1 MKKIL
6 VTGTCGFIFSNFI
19 RRMTY
24 KYPQYNFIGV
34 DKIVEECN
42 SKNIDNKY
50 KLYIGDI
57 ADGHFMDK
65 VFDIEK
71 PDIVVNGAAESFV
84 DNSIRKALPFMHSN
98 ILGTQIVIDMCL
110 KYNVEKLIQI
120 STDEILGQ
128 LVLPTDLPWTE
139 NSTINPR
146 NPYSASK
153 ASAEL
158 LVKAA
163 NQTHGLNYI
172 ITRCCNNFGPR
183 QHHRNLIPKII
194 TSIINNEQIP
204 IHGNGIQRREWLY
217 VNDHCDAIMLLL
229 EKGNLNEIYNIGSS
243 FECSNLEM
251 VYTICDM
258 MKKGKELISFVK
270 DRPGH
275 DFRYSLDFY
284 KIKQLGW
291 EPKVPFMEGLDICIN
306 WYVDTAK
313 T

>member
-1 MKKIL
+1 MKTIL
-6 VTGTCGFIFSNFI
+6 ITGTCGFIFSNFI
-19 RRMTY
+19 KRMTD
-24 KYPQYNFIGV
+24 KYSQYNFIGV
-34 DKIVEECN
+34 DKIVENCN
-42 SKNIDNKY
+42 LKNIDSKY

-65 VFDIEK
+65 IFAIEK

-84 DNSIRKALPFMHSN
+84 DNSIKKALPFMHSN

-120 STDEILGQ
+120 SSDEVYGQ
-128 LVLPTDLPWTE
+128 LVLSTDLPWTE

-146 NPYSASK
+146 NPYSSSK

-172 ITRCCNNFGPR
+172 ITRCCNNYGKR
-183 QHHRNLIPKII
+183 QNHRNLIPKII
-194 TSIINNEQIP
+194 TSIINNKQIP
-204 IHGNGIQRREWLY
+204 IHGNGTQRREWIY
-217 VNDHCDAIMLLL
+217 VDDHCDAIMLLL
-229 EKGNLNEIYNIGSS
+229 EKGNINEVYNIGSGY
-243 FECSNLEM
+243 ECSNLEM
-251 VYTICDM
+251 VYMICDIM
-258 MKKGKELISFVK
+258 NKGKDLITFVK

-275 DFRYSLDFY
+275 DFRYSLDFS

-291 EPKVPFMEGLDICIN
+291 EPKILFSDGINSCIN
-306 WYVDTAK
+306 WYIDNAEK
-313 T
+313 